1 MHFFCP
7 PKSNFPYRFF
17 LSILFGV
24 LIAGCNTEQPIRIGF
39 LGSLSGRVADMGM
52 SARNGVQ
59 MAVEQ
64 CNEQG
69 GIHGR
74 RVTLIIEDDRQDAET
89 AVHAV
94 QELIE
99 ANVAAI
105 VGPLVSSM
113 AAAVVPH
120 LNEAQ
125 LLTVAPTVTTPN
137 LSGQDDY
144 FFRVCIAS
152 REHAFRSARY
162 QIESGDM
169 RRVAVAYDG
178 GNRTFSENWLKNF
191 KKPFIAGGGK
201 ILTVIEY
208 KEKDGRSF
216 SDIARALLAAEPD
229 GILIIANPM
238 DSGLLCQQIRQAD
251 ASVKITLS
259 NWGASQRLLELGGKA
274 VEGVTVPIAFDWESP
289 SPPYRTFRRKY
300 LEKYKREPGFAGAYA
315 YDAIQVVL
323 TALKASQRGKP
334 LKAVL
339 LSIGEF
345 DGLQGK
351 IHFDAYGDV
360 APSAAAIRI
369 VRNRKFVVM
378 E

>member
-1 MHFFCP
+1 MHFSRS
-7 PKSNFPYRFF
+7 PKSSFPYRFF
-17 LSILFGV
+17 LSILLGV

-52 SARNGVQ
+52 SARNAVQ
-59 MAVEQ
+59 LAVEE

-74 RVTLIIEDDRQDAET
+74 RVTLIIKDDRQDAET
-89 AVHAV
+89 AVQAA
-94 QELIE
+94 QELVE

-105 VGPLVSSM
+105 VGPLVSNM
-113 AAAVVPH
+113 ATVVVPH

-125 LLTVAPTVTTPN
+125 LLTVAPTVTTPH

-169 RRVAVAYDG
+169 RRVAVVYDG
-178 GNRTFSENWLKNF
+178 GNRTFSENWLADF
-191 KKPFIAGGGK
+191 KKPFVAGGGK

-216 SDIARALLAAEPD
+216 SDIARALLADEPD

-238 DSGLLCQQIRQAD
+238 DSGLLCQQIRQSD
-251 ASVKITLS
+251 SSIKITLS
-259 NWGASQRLLELGGKA
+259 NWGASQRLLEMGGNA
-274 VEGVTVPIAFDWESP
+274 IEGVTLPIAFDWDSP
-289 SPPYRTFRRKY
+289 SPPYRAFRRKY
-300 LEKYKREPGFAGAYA
+300 LERYQREPGFAGVYA
-315 YDAIQVVL
+315 YDAVQVVL
-323 TALKASQRGKP
+323 TALKASELQKP

-345 DGLQGK
+345 DGLQGG
-351 IHFDAYGDV
+351 IRFDAYGDV
-360 APSAAAIRI
+360 APARAAIRI
-369 VRNRKFVVM
+369 VSNRKFVAV